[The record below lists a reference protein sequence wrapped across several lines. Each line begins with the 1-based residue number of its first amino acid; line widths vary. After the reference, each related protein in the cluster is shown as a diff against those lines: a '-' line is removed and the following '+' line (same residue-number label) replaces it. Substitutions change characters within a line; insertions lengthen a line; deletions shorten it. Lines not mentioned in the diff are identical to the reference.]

1 MENSAPAQTS
11 DAPVRGA
18 SSLTRKTLGTGGAPC
33 QSRRKGGRS
42 REARFRYDELFARLA
57 MKLNNNL
64 AVVGAQWGDEGKG
77 KIVDLLA
84 PAFSVVARSQGGH
97 NAGHTVLVGGQQ
109 FILHLIPSGI
119 LHPGVTCVIGN
130 GVVIDVRA
138 LFAELDGLAAQGID
152 LDGRLLVSDRAHVIL
167 PYHREIERLSEERR
181 GAQRIDTTSRG
192 IGPSYEDKAGRR
204 GIRVADLAG
213 GMRGERLA
221 GLVQANVEARNRLVT
236 GEPVDWRE
244 VFADAAGSWSR
255 LQPMVGDVSGFL
267 QAALEDGRPVLFEG
281 AQGAMLDVDHG
292 TYPYVTSSNATI
304 GGVCTGL
311 GVGPRAI
318 GSVLGIAKAYT
329 TRVGAGPLPTELD
342 SALADQLREAGRE
355 YGASTGRPR
364 RCGWFD
370 AAAVRRAVR
379 VNGIDALAV
388 TKLDV
393 LDGLDELHVCT
404 GYRCGDAR
412 LTDLPADIERLES
425 CEPEY
430 ETLRGWSRGR
440 GTAGVRRE
448 ADLPAEARA
457 YLDRLEAICGV
468 PVSIVSTGSERS
480 ETIVRPGSLG
490 ARWLT

>member
-1 MENSAPAQTS
+1 MTIN
-11 DAPVRGA
+11 R
-18 SSLTRKTLGTGGAPC
+18 
-33 QSRRKGGRS
+33 
-42 REARFRYDELFARLA
+42 
-57 MKLNNNL
+57 NL
-64 AVVGAQWGDEGKG
+64 AIVGAQWGDEGKG

-97 NAGHTVLVGGQQ
+97 NAGHTVLVGERQ
-109 FILHLIPSGI
+109 FVLHLIPSGI
-119 LHPGVTCVIGN
+119 LHAGVTCVIGN
-130 GVVIDVRA
+130 GVVIDVPA

-167 PYHREIERLSEERR
+167 PYHREIERQAEERR
-181 GAQRIDTTSRG
+181 GTRRIDTTSRG
-192 IGPSYEDKAGRR
+192 IGPSYEDKAARR
-204 GIRVADLAG
+204 GIRVADLG
-213 GMRGERLA
+213 GRGERLA
-221 GLVQANVEARNRLVT
+221 GLVRANVEARNRLVT
-236 GEPVDWRE
+236 GESIDWRP
-244 VFADAAGSWSR
+244 VLADAAESWSR
-255 LQPMVGDVSGFL
+255 LQPMVGDVSEFL
-267 QAALEDGRPVLFEG
+267 QSALEAGRPVLFEG

-329 TRVGAGPLPTELD
+329 TRVGAGPLPTEIEG
-342 SALADQLREAGRE
+342 ALADQLREAGRE

-370 AAAVRRAVR
+370 AAAVQRAVR
-379 VNGIDALAV
+379 INGIDALAV

-393 LDGLDELHVCT
+393 LDGLEELHLCT
-404 GYRCGDAR
+404 GYRCGDAH
-412 LTDLPADIERLES
+412 LTDLPADMERLEA
-425 CEPEY
+425 CEPKY
-430 ETLRGWSRGR
+430 ETLPGWPRAG
-440 GTAGVRRE
+440 GAAGVRRE

-468 PVSIVSTGSERS
+468 PISIVSTGSERS

-490 ARWLT
+490 AQWLT